1 MLSQLYIENIAV
13 IRQATIDFQQG
24 FHVFTGET
32 GAGKTILISAIN
44 AVLGGRTFKEIIRT
58 GETRATVSAL
68 FTEISEEL
76 CKKIE
81 VLGYPL
87 EDNQLLV
94 QREIDLSGKGQCRL
108 DGRPATAAMLR
119 EVCSLLIDIHGQH
132 DNQELLSAEKHL
144 GFLDSYGAYPQEMA
158 AYTAAY
164 ERMCECA
171 ARLDKLQMDES
182 YKLQRMDILQFQIKE
197 IGDAKLTDGEEERLV
212 EQQKR
217 IRNAERITESLGAVY
232 TLLNGNGEE
241 MRGALEALEEVST
254 ELDTA
259 SKYLTE
265 FGGYSE
271 KLSDAYYMLEELGS
285 RARDTLEDAD
295 FDPRQ
300 LDAIESRLDT
310 IYKLKK
316 KYGNSIA
323 EILEYFER
331 ISEEYQSLE
340 LSDELTAHLQRELDE
355 ANLVLHTVAE
365 ALTACRLAAAAEF
378 SERVEQELAY
388 LDMAGVRFSI
398 TRREKPYGPT
408 GADEMEFMI
417 CTNTGEEAK
426 PLAKIAS
433 GGELARIMLAIK
445 NVLAEKDGIGTII
458 FDEVDTG
465 VSGRAAQKIGKKL
478 AEVARHRQVICVT
491 HLAPVAACAAHHYR
505 IYKTVEDGRTFT
517 RVEELTRPQRV
528 QELARMMVGENI
540 TDSALKSAEEMLES
554 QFYLAYVMPPLTGA
568 ARFLPK

>member
-241 MRGALEALEEVST
+241 MRGVLEALEEVST

-259 SKYLTE
+259 AKYLTE

-300 LDAIESRLDT
+300 LDDIESRLDT

-355 ANLVLHTVAE
+355 ANLVLHTEAE

-528 QELARMMVGENI
+528 QELARIMVGENI

-554 QFYLAYVMPPLTGA
+554 
-568 ARFLPK
+568 

>member
-300 LDAIESRLDT
+300 LDDIESRLDT

-528 QELARMMVGENI
+528 QELACIMVGENI

-554 QFYLAYVMPPLTGA
+554 
-568 ARFLPK
+568 

>member
-44 AVLGGRTFKEIIRT
+44 AVLGGRTFKEIIRS

-68 FTEISEEL
+68 FTEIPEEL

-241 MRGALEALEEVST
+241 MRGVLEALEEVST

-259 SKYLTE
+259 AKYLTE

-528 QELARMMVGENI
+528 QELARIMVGENI
-540 TDSALKSAEEMLES
+540 TDSAMKSAEEMLES
-554 QFYLAYVMPPLTGA
+554 
-568 ARFLPK
+568 

>member
-68 FTEISEEL
+68 FTEIPEEL

-241 MRGALEALEEVST
+241 MHGVLEALEEVST

-259 SKYLTE
+259 AKYLTE

-528 QELARMMVGENI
+528 QELARIMVGENI
-540 TDSALKSAEEMLES
+540 TESALKSAEEMLES
-554 QFYLAYVMPPLTGA
+554 
-568 ARFLPK
+568 

>member
-144 GFLDSYGAYPQEMA
+144 GFLDSYGAYRQEMA

-197 IGDAKLTDGEEERLV
+197 IGDAKLSDGEEERLV

-241 MRGALEALEEVST
+241 MRGILEALEEVST

-259 SKYLTE
+259 AKYLTE
-265 FGGYSE
+265 FEGYSE

-300 LDAIESRLDT
+300 LDDIESRLDT

-528 QELARMMVGENI
+528 QELARIMVGENI
-540 TDSALKSAEEMLES
+540 TESALKSAEEMLES
-554 QFYLAYVMPPLTGA
+554 
-568 ARFLPK
+568 

>member
-1 MLSQLYIENIAV
+1 M
-13 IRQATIDFQQG
+13 
-24 FHVFTGET
+24 
-32 GAGKTILISAIN
+32 
-44 AVLGGRTFKEIIRT
+44 
-58 GETRATVSAL
+58 
-68 FTEISEEL
+68 
-76 CKKIE
+76 
-81 VLGYPL
+81 
-87 EDNQLLV
+87 
-94 QREIDLSGKGQCRL
+94 

-144 GFLDSYGAYPQEMA
+144 GFLDSFGAYPQELA

-164 ERMCECA
+164 DKMCDCA

-197 IGDAKLTDGEEERLV
+197 IGDAKLSDGEEERLV

-241 MRGALEALEEVST
+241 MRGVLEALEEVST

-259 SKYLTE
+259 AKYLTE

-365 ALTACRLAAAAEF
+365 ALTAFRLAAAAEF

-528 QELARMMVGENI
+528 HELARIMVGENI

-554 QFYLAYVMPPLTGA
+554 
-568 ARFLPK
+568 

>member
-68 FTEISEEL
+68 FTDISEEL

-241 MRGALEALEEVST
+241 MRGVLEALEEVST

-259 SKYLTE
+259 AKYLTE
-265 FGGYSE
+265 FEEYSE

-300 LDAIESRLDT
+300 LDDIESRLDT

-398 TRREKPYGPT
+398 TRRERPYGPT

-528 QELARMMVGENI
+528 QELARIMVGENI

-554 QFYLAYVMPPLTGA
+554 
-568 ARFLPK
+568 

>member
-68 FTEISEEL
+68 FTEIPEEL

-241 MRGALEALEEVST
+241 MRGVLEALEEVST

-259 SKYLTE
+259 AKYLTE

-300 LDAIESRLDT
+300 LDDIESRLDT

-355 ANLVLHTVAE
+355 ANLELHTVAE

-528 QELARMMVGENI
+528 QELARIMVGENI
-540 TDSALKSAEEMLES
+540 TESALKSAEEMLES
-554 QFYLAYVMPPLTGA
+554 
-568 ARFLPK
+568 

>member
-68 FTEISEEL
+68 FTEIPEEL

-144 GFLDSYGAYPQEMA
+144 GFLDSYGAYPLEMA
-158 AYTAAY
+158 AYPAAY
-164 ERMCECA
+164 EKMCECA
-171 ARLDKLQMDES
+171 ARLHKLQMDES

-197 IGDAKLTDGEEERLV
+197 IGDAKLSDGEEEQLV

-232 TLLNGNGEE
+232 TLLNGDGEE

-259 SKYLTE
+259 AKYLTE
-265 FGGYSE
+265 FEGYSE

-323 EILEYFER
+323 EILEYFDR
-331 ISEEYQSLE
+331 INEEYQSLE
-340 LSDELTAHLQRELDE
+340 LSDELTARLQRELDE
-355 ANLVLHTVAE
+355 ANLALRAAAE
-365 ALTACRLAAAAEF
+365 ALTTRRIVAAAEF
-378 SERVEQELAY
+378 SERVEAELKY
-388 LDMAGVRFSI
+388 LDMAGVKFSI
-398 TRREKPYGPT
+398 TRREKSYGPT

-528 QELARMMVGENI
+528 QELARIMVGENI

-554 QFYLAYVMPPLTGA
+554 
-568 ARFLPK
+568 

>member
-300 LDAIESRLDT
+300 LDDIESRLDT

-491 HLAPVAACAAHHYR
+491 HLAPVAACAAHHDR

-528 QELARMMVGENI
+528 QELARIMVGENI

-554 QFYLAYVMPPLTGA
+554 
-568 ARFLPK
+568 

>member
-241 MRGALEALEEVST
+241 MRGVLEALEEVST

-259 SKYLTE
+259 AKYLTE

-300 LDAIESRLDT
+300 LDDIESRLDT

-316 KYGNSIA
+316 KYGGSIA
-323 EILEYFER
+323 EILAYYDK

-505 IYKTVEDGRTFT
+505 IYKTVKDGRTFT

-528 QELARMMVGENI
+528 QELARIMVGENI

-554 QFYLAYVMPPLTGA
+554 
-568 ARFLPK
+568 

>member
-144 GFLDSYGAYPQEMA
+144 GFLDSYGAYRQEMA

-164 ERMCECA
+164 EKMCDCA

-241 MRGALEALEEVST
+241 MRGVLEALEEVST

-300 LDAIESRLDT
+300 LDDIESRLDT

-528 QELARMMVGENI
+528 QELARIMVGENI

-554 QFYLAYVMPPLTGA
+554 
-568 ARFLPK
+568 

>member
-528 QELARMMVGENI
+528 QELARIMVGENI
-540 TDSALKSAEEMLES
+540 TDSALKSAEEMLDS
-554 QFYLAYVMPPLTGA
+554 
-568 ARFLPK
+568 

>member
-44 AVLGGRTFKEIIRT
+44 AVLGGRTFREIIRT

-68 FTEISEEL
+68 FTEIPPDL
-76 CKKIE
+76 CERIAA
-81 VLGYPL
+81 LGYPL
-87 EDNQLLV
+87 EDAQLLV
-94 QREIDLSGKGQCRL
+94 QREIELSGKGQCRL

-144 GFLDSYGAYPQEMA
+144 GFLDSYGSYPREMA
-158 AYTAAY
+158 DYTLAYSH
-164 ERMCECA
+164 MCECA
-171 ARLDKLQMDES
+171 ARLEKLQVDES
-182 YKLQRMDILQFQIKE
+182 YKLQRMDILQFQLKE
-197 IGDAKLTDGEEERLV
+197 IGDAKLTDGEEEHLA

-232 TLLNGNGEE
+232 TLLNGDGEE
-241 MRGALEALEEVST
+241 LRGALETLEEVSA

-259 SKYLTE
+259 ARYLSE
-265 FGGYSE
+265 FGSYSE
-271 KLSDAYYMLEELGS
+271 KLSDAYYMLEELAG

-316 KYGNSIA
+316 KYGGSIA
-323 EILEYFER
+323 EILEYYEK

-340 LSDELTAHLQRELDE
+340 LSDEMTARLQRELDE
-355 ANLVLHTVAE
+355 ANLVLHRAAE
-365 ALTACRLAAAAEF
+365 ALTARRLAAAAEF
-378 SERVEQELAY
+378 SKRVEEELAY

-465 VSGRAAQKIGKKL
+465 VSGRAAQKIGRKL

-517 RVEELTRPQRV
+517 RVEELTRSERV
-528 QELARMMVGENI
+528 RELARIMVGENI
-540 TDSALKSAEEMLES
+540 TESALKSAEEMLEE
-554 QFYLAYVMPPLTGA
+554 
-568 ARFLPK
+568 

>member
-68 FTEISEEL
+68 FTEIPEEL

-144 GFLDSYGAYPQEMA
+144 GFLDSYGAYPLEMA

-164 ERMCECA
+164 EKMCECA
-171 ARLDKLQMDES
+171 ARLHKLQMDES

-197 IGDAKLTDGEEERLV
+197 IGDAKLSDGEEEQLV

-232 TLLNGNGEE
+232 TLLNGDGEE

-259 SKYLTE
+259 AKYLTE
-265 FGGYSE
+265 FEGYSE

-323 EILEYFER
+323 EILEYFDR
-331 ISEEYQSLE
+331 INEEYQSLE
-340 LSDELTAHLQRELDE
+340 LSDELTARLQRELDE
-355 ANLVLHTVAE
+355 ANLALRAAAE
-365 ALTACRLAAAAEF
+365 ALTTRRIVAAAEF
-378 SERVEQELAY
+378 SERVEAELKY
-388 LDMAGVRFSI
+388 LDMAGVKFSI
-398 TRREKPYGPT
+398 TRREKSYGPT

-517 RVEELTRPQRV
+517 RVEELTHPQRV
-528 QELARMMVGENI
+528 RELARIMVGENI

-554 QFYLAYVMPPLTGA
+554 
-568 ARFLPK
+568 

>member
-300 LDAIESRLDT
+300 LDDIESRLDT

-340 LSDELTAHLQRELDE
+340 LSDKLTAHLQRELDE

-528 QELARMMVGENI
+528 QELARIMVGENI

-554 QFYLAYVMPPLTGA
+554 
-568 ARFLPK
+568 

>member
-197 IGDAKLTDGEEERLV
+197 IGDAKLSDGEEERLV

-241 MRGALEALEEVST
+241 MRGVLEALEEVST

-259 SKYLTE
+259 AKYLTE
-265 FGGYSE
+265 FEEYSE

-300 LDAIESRLDT
+300 LDDIESRLDT

-398 TRREKPYGPT
+398 TRRERPYGPT

-528 QELARMMVGENI
+528 QELARIMVGENI

-554 QFYLAYVMPPLTGA
+554 
-568 ARFLPK
+568 

>member
-119 EVCSLLIDIHGQH
+119 EVCSLLIDIHGHH

-164 ERMCECA
+164 EKMCECA

-241 MRGALEALEEVST
+241 MRGVLEALEEVST

-259 SKYLTE
+259 AKYLTE

-300 LDAIESRLDT
+300 LDDIESRLDT

-528 QELARMMVGENI
+528 QELARIMVGENI

-554 QFYLAYVMPPLTGA
+554 
-568 ARFLPK
+568 

>member
-87 EDNQLLV
+87 EGNQLLV

-144 GFLDSYGAYPQEMA
+144 GFLDSYGAYRQEMA

-164 ERMCECA
+164 DKMCDCA

-197 IGDAKLTDGEEERLV
+197 IGDAKLSDGEEERLV

-241 MRGALEALEEVST
+241 MRGVLEALEEVST

-259 SKYLTE
+259 AKYLTE

-300 LDAIESRLDT
+300 LDDIESRLDT

-528 QELARMMVGENI
+528 QELARIMVGENI

-554 QFYLAYVMPPLTGA
+554 
-568 ARFLPK
+568 

>member
-144 GFLDSYGAYPQEMA
+144 GFLDSFGEYPQELA

-164 ERMCECA
+164 DKMCDCA

-197 IGDAKLTDGEEERLV
+197 IGDAKLSDGEEERLV

-232 TLLNGNGEE
+232 TLLNGDGEE
-241 MRGALEALEEVST
+241 MRGVLEALEEVST

-259 SKYLTE
+259 AKYLTE

-433 GGELARIMLAIK
+433 GGELARIMLAMK
-445 NVLAEKDGIGTII
+445 NVLSEQDHVATMV

-465 VSGRAAQKIGKKL
+465 VSGRAAQKV
-478 AEVARHRQVICVT
+478 AEKMARISRHKQVLCVT
-491 HLAPVAACAAHHYR
+491 HLPQLAAMADTHFS
-505 IYKTVEDGRTFT
+505 VEKGEANGRTFT
-517 RVEELTRPQRV
+517 RVQQLNRKQRQMELSRLTGGSHVTETMLQGAEELLSQ
-528 QELARMMVGENI
+528 
-540 TDSALKSAEEMLES
+540 AEKFRAEISE
-554 QFYLAYVMPPLTGA
+554 
-568 ARFLPK
+568 

>member
-197 IGDAKLTDGEEERLV
+197 IGDAKLSDGEEERLV

-241 MRGALEALEEVST
+241 MHGVLEALEEVST

-259 SKYLTE
+259 AKYLTE

-388 LDMAGVRFSI
+388 LDMTGVRFSI

-528 QELARMMVGENI
+528 QELARIMVGENI

-554 QFYLAYVMPPLTGA
+554 
-568 ARFLPK
+568 

>member
-164 ERMCECA
+164 EKMCDCA

-197 IGDAKLTDGEEERLV
+197 IGDAKLSDGEEERLV

-241 MRGALEALEEVST
+241 MRGVLEALEEVST

-259 SKYLTE
+259 AKYLTE

-300 LDAIESRLDT
+300 LDDIESRLDT

-340 LSDELTAHLQRELDE
+340 LSDELTAPLQRELDE

-528 QELARMMVGENI
+528 QELARIMVGENI
-540 TDSALKSAEEMLES
+540 TESALKSAEEMLES
-554 QFYLAYVMPPLTGA
+554 
-568 ARFLPK
+568 

>member
-68 FTEISEEL
+68 FTEIPEEL

-241 MRGALEALEEVST
+241 MRGVLEALEEVST

-271 KLSDAYYMLEELGS
+271 KLSDAYYMLEELGN

-388 LDMAGVRFSI
+388 LDMVGVRFSI

-528 QELARMMVGENI
+528 QELARIMVGENI

-554 QFYLAYVMPPLTGA
+554 
-568 ARFLPK
+568 

>member
-197 IGDAKLTDGEEERLV
+197 IGDAKLSDGEEERLV

-241 MRGALEALEEVST
+241 MRGVLEALEEVST

-259 SKYLTE
+259 AKYLTE

-340 LSDELTAHLQRELDE
+340 LSDELTAHLQRELDV
-355 ANLVLHTVAE
+355 AHLVLHTVAE

-417 CTNTGEEAK
+417 CTNAGEEAK

-528 QELARMMVGENI
+528 QELARIMVGENI

-554 QFYLAYVMPPLTGA
+554 
-568 ARFLPK
+568 

>member
-197 IGDAKLTDGEEERLV
+197 IGDAKLSDGEEERLV

-241 MRGALEALEEVST
+241 MRGVLEALEEVST

-259 SKYLTE
+259 AKYLTE

-331 ISEEYQSLE
+331 ISEEYHSLE

-365 ALTACRLAAAAEF
+365 ALTACRLATAAEF

-505 IYKTVEDGRTFT
+505 IYKTVKDGRTFT

-528 QELARMMVGENI
+528 QELARIMVGENI

-554 QFYLAYVMPPLTGA
+554 
-568 ARFLPK
+568 

>member
-241 MRGALEALEEVST
+241 MRGVLEALEEVST

-259 SKYLTE
+259 AKYLTE

-300 LDAIESRLDT
+300 LDDIESRLDT

-355 ANLVLHTVAE
+355 ANLELHTVAE

-528 QELARMMVGENI
+528 QELARIMVGENI

-554 QFYLAYVMPPLTGA
+554 
-568 ARFLPK
+568 

>member
-108 DGRPATAAMLR
+108 DGRPTTAAMLR

-241 MRGALEALEEVST
+241 MRGVLEALEEVST

-259 SKYLTE
+259 AKYLTE

-300 LDAIESRLDT
+300 LDDIESRLDT

-528 QELARMMVGENI
+528 QELARIMVGENI

-554 QFYLAYVMPPLTGA
+554 
-568 ARFLPK
+568 